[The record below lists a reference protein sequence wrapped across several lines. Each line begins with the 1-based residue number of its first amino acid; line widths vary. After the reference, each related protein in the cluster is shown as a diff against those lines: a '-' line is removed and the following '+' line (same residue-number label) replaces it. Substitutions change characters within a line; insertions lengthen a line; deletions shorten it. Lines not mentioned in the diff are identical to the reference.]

1 MKPSTPSPRKVRD
14 QHSDLIR
21 ESILSAARR
30 LFLQRGYSGTGMRDL
45 AEEAGVAVQTI
56 YSTFGAKSRVL
67 LALLEAVA
75 KDDEASRAR
84 QAIATANDPDDL
96 AAAIARMH
104 RYFFEHYGDIMR
116 IVRVGAAT
124 DTDVSAAHEEGVRMR
139 RRGLQMACRRLI
151 DIGVLSQRDLD
162 YVALHVEALVLPEVY
177 DLASEQGWSPDQYEK
192 WLGDCLMGLFRQE
205 RGSLSAGPPEP

>member
-1 MKPSTPSPRKVRD
+1 MPAPRKVRD
-14 QHSDLIR
+14 QHSELIR

-30 LFLQRGYSGTGMRDL
+30 LFLERGYARTGMRDL

-67 LALLEAVA
+67 LALVKTVA
-75 KDDEASRAR
+75 EGGEVSRER
-84 QAIATANDPDDL
+84 QAIATANDADDL
-96 AAAIARMH
+96 TAAIARIH

-116 IVRVGAAT
+116 ILRVGAAT
-124 DTDVSAAHEEGVRMR
+124 DTEVAAAYEEGVRMR

-151 DIGVLSQRDLD
+151 DIGALSKRDLD

-192 WLGDCLMGLFRQE
+192 WLGESLGGLFQQKS
-205 RGSLSAGPPEP
+205 GAL